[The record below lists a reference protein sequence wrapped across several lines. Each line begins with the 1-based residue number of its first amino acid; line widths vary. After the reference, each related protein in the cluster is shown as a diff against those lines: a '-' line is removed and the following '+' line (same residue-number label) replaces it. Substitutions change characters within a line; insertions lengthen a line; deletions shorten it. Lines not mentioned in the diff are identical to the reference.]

1 MGLVVNPVAG
11 LGGRVGLGGTDGPE
25 RVRRAMELGARP
37 LAGAR
42 AAQALRALRARL
54 EAGDLEVL
62 TVPGPMG
69 ADAVRAAGLVPV
81 VVPMRAVA
89 VVVASTPRGERR
101 APTVADAV
109 ATDGTE
115 AVATGGS
122 HTTSTVV
129 AASPDASGADAASAA
144 TTECVSTSAAETGP
158 VASGTDATSVVAI
171 RADAAFADAPGGGT
185 AFTVTAGSVVTSG
198 DATSVDVAGAVVAS
212 VDGDEAGAGV
222 GTSSG
227 DATSADPVGSVASAS
242 ASASATATGAG
253 TVTASAHTTSAV
265 RALVGAGVDLL
276 LFAGGDGTARDVLRA
291 VPGEGGDRCP
301 VLGIPTGVKMHSAV
315 FAVGP
320 AAAGEVAGAWLA
332 GSGGVRLRDAEVMDR
347 DEGALRDGRVASR
360 LFGWLPVPDVP
371 ARVQQRKTGSTATTG
386 DASTGIAAEVAGR
399 VGEGPLVL
407 GPGTTTRAVATAL
420 GADASLAGVDVLA
433 LRAGRAD
440 VVARDTGE
448 AELLARIGAGPCW
461 IGLSPI
467 GGQGFLLGR
476 GNQQISPRVLR
487 AAGGRDRLLV
497 LCPEHKLAALGGR
510 PLLLDTGDPE
520 LDAELS
526 GYLPVLTGHRRISLY
541 PATH

>member
-1 MGLVVNPVAG
+1 MRRPRVGLVVNPVAG

-25 RVRRAMELGARP
+25 RVRRAVELGARP

-54 EAGDLEVL
+54 AVEDLEVL
-62 TVPGPMG
+62 TAPGPMG

-81 VVPMRAVA
+81 VVR
-89 VVVASTPRGERR
+89 
-101 APTVADAV
+101 
-109 ATDGTE
+109 
-115 AVATGGS
+115 
-122 HTTSTVV
+122 
-129 AASPDASGADAASAA
+129 
-144 TTECVSTSAAETGP
+144 
-158 VASGTDATSVVAI
+158 
-171 RADAAFADAPGGGT
+171 
-185 AFTVTAGSVVTSG
+185 
-198 DATSVDVAGAVVAS
+198 VAGAAIGDDTTTVA
-212 VDGDEAGAGV
+212 
-222 GTSSG
+222 
-227 DATSADPVGSVASAS
+227 VGSNAAC
-242 ASASATATGAG
+242 ADATGAG
-253 TVTASAHTTSAV
+253 AASAGATPTAPVATASVVITTPAHTTSAV
-265 RALVGAGVDLL
+265 RALVDAGVDLL

-291 VPGEGGDRCP
+291 LPGEGSERCP

-320 AAAGEVAGAWLA
+320 AAAGEVAGAWLD

-371 ARVQQRKTGSTATTG
+371 ARVQQRKTGSTAATG

-526 GYLPVLTGHRRISLY
+526 GYLPVLTGHRRVSLY